1 MYSLDAIVVV
11 GAKVVVTS
19 GCCVVFAGSG
29 TGPGFCVVVI
39 GTGVVLAVV
48 KLLIAFVVLG
58 VLVVVT
64 LLVAI
69 VPVVMLCV
77 VAGAWVVDGFT
88 HSLSVH
94 GFFKPHFGDG
104 MPVSKRKIARL

>member
-1 MYSLDAIVVV
+1 M
-11 GAKVVVTS
+11 
-19 GCCVVFAGSG
+19 
-29 TGPGFCVVVI
+29 
-39 GTGVVLAVV
+39 LAVV

-58 VLVVVT
+58 VLVVVI

-77 VAGAWVVDGFT
+77 VTGAWVAGGFM

-104 MPVSKRKIARL
+104 MPVNKRKEVRLRKIVFGKLLMLHLGHVYFVLVQF